1 MRQEL
6 AALLD
11 PSAPQGW
18 PLPAEDCRD
27 PGQAGHGKPA
37 PLPVPL
43 SRPGGPRE
51 SSGTSSPAGC
61 LSLWQ
66 HQAEASVWR
75 PQALWVLAVSVN
87 GAGIGLGGAPR
98 PHGVRTPAPVTGS
111 GCPQLG
117 ALPIRRLSLVSE
129 PNDKTGKQPSGQ
141 QSHPDL
147 RLPREQA
154 GERRA
159 PSPRRLAHPTALPLV
174 WETEQRFPADE
185 TLVRPEVGKACVSPG
200 LLSDSW
206 VECWAPM
213 PAARRGDGR
222 PAGGRDAAVE

>member
-1 MRQEL
+1 MARLSAPVTGPEPPPSLSHSLAPCAHREFEVGAMRQEL

-11 PSAPQGW
+11 LSAPQGW
-18 PLPAEDCRD
+18 PPPAEDCRD

-147 RLPREQA
+147 RLPAESR
-154 GERRA
+154 
-159 PSPRRLAHPTALPLV
+159 
-174 WETEQRFPADE
+174 
-185 TLVRPEVGKACVSPG
+185 LVRGAPPPHAAWPAPHSPSIG
-200 LLSDSW
+200 L
-206 VECWAPM
+206 
-213 PAARRGDGR
+213 GN
-222 PAGGRDAAVE
+222 